1 MPGQPGI
8 SLLNLSIA
16 PTHETISLES
26 KEREQLGSLLV
37 GDKSSVVL
45 EYLHEL
51 RECSAKV
58 LARSDQR
65 NFIFV
70 GRSPENIFDYL
81 SGVFQPWLRKLSLEI
96 K

>member
-45 EYLHEL
+45 EYLDEL

-65 NFIFV
+65 NL
-70 GRSPENIFDYL
+70 YL
-81 SGVFQPWLRKLSLEI
+81 
-96 K
+96 